1 MDDEGTIPCDGWV
14 AGDEWGVARLGSAVG
29 NSRIALSSGPAAS
42 GTRAEDNYSGVDECG
57 VKEISP
63 HTGGAPTEG
72 VAKAGVG
79 EG

>member
-29 NSRIALSSGPAAS
+29 NSRIVLSSGPTAS
-42 GTRAEDNYSGVDECG
+42 RRPAEDNYSGVDKCENEG
-57 VKEISP
+57 ISP
-63 HTGGAPTEG
+63 HIGRAPTAG
-72 VAKAGVG
+72 IAKTGAG